1 MHCTFEELCG
11 RPLAAADYI
20 ALAEARHTLCLGGVP
35 VFTGATRSEAY
46 RFVTLIDVLYEHRRV
61 LVSSLFV
68 GIILGQAARVL
79 ELQSPTEQQRPP
91 TLGIRAP
98 LHPALPTPTAGC
110 ALRLAQRICLL
121 SDLPPLWPFPLHRVR
136 TVLAAEA
143 LPFELFRNIKT
154 QEEARQERAEGRA
167 GLDDVVDDNLG

>member
-1 MHCTFEELCG
+1 MCRAAPGARRDPPTAGGCAVHCTFEELCG

-68 GIILGQAARVL
+68 G
-79 ELQSPTEQQRPP
+79 
-91 TLGIRAP
+91 
-98 LHPALPTPTAGC
+98 
-110 ALRLAQRICLL
+110 
-121 SDLPPLWPFPLHRVR
+121 
-136 TVLAAEA
+136 
-143 LPFELFRNIKT
+143 
-154 QEEARQERAEGRA
+154 
-167 GLDDVVDDNLG
+167 

>member
-1 MHCTFEELCG
+1 MPG
-11 RPLAAADYI
+11 RRAGIYRRHAQRGLPVRDPDRCPLRAQASAWVLFI
-20 ALAEARHTLCLGGVP
+20 CWFNIEAGGSR
-35 VFTGATRSEAY
+35 A
-46 RFVTLIDVLYEHRRV
+46 
-61 LVSSLFV
+61 
-68 GIILGQAARVL
+68 